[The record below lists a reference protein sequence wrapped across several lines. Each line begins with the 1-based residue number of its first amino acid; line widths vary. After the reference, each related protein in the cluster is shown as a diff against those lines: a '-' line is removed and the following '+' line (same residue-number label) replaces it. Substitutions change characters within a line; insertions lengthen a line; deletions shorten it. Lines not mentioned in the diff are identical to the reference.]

1 MKKLHWFT
9 QTNIACQ
16 ESKKL
21 EFDLTNFISTFTE
34 RQLWNKTRYRTE
46 YNYKFEK
53 SDLEKIKSLKLVIHT
68 EVAPYSN
75 FHQYENIIN
84 EYLDVSSIEKTK
96 LFSSGISEANKLAVI
111 IAEFDSQFEL
121 PENLTYEQE
130 KDVELVFGNLTEA
143 NRKAWQE
150 LRIIKSIVCEFI
162 QFFIF
167 NLHLN
172 FLTHQYTF
180 SIVDKAAPIGFTVT
194 SENGGNFYETEK
206 LELLS
211 HYILYAKNI
220 DNLAELM
227 QSTSKFWCTDIISI
241 HFFLDALKGNY
252 ITSTNFTKLVFTLES
267 FFGKNISNDYI
278 SLVVPLITSKSI
290 AEMKFSREL
299 IRKSFELRNE
309 IVHGNA
315 VINFLED
322 SYKKM
327 KKDNSVKEMGMDEL
341 FFGLKNLIV
350 KIFYFYI
357 NNDSYSREDGK
368 KINHEL
374 IFKLLP
380 HGLS

>member
-9 QTNIACQ
+9 QTNIACK

-21 EFDLTNFISTFTE
+21 EFDLTNYIEVFIRKE
-34 RQLWNKTRYRTE
+34 LWNKTKYRTE

-53 SDLEKIKSLKLVIHT
+53 SDLEKIKSLKLIIHT
-68 EVAPYSN
+68 QIAPFSN

-84 EYLDVSSIEKTK
+84 EYFNISNIEKTK

-111 IAEFDSQFEL
+111 IAEFDSQVEL
-121 PENLTYEQE
+121 PKNLTYEQE
-130 KDVELVFGNLTEA
+130 KDDELVFENLTEESQ
-143 NRKAWQE
+143 KALQE
-150 LRIIKSIVCEFI
+150 LSVIKSIVCEFI

-172 FLTHQYTF
+172 YLTYGYTF
-180 SIVDKAAPIGFTVT
+180 RITDKAAPIGFTVT
-194 SENGGNFYETEK
+194 SENENYFYETEK
-206 LELLS
+206 IELLS
-211 HYILYAKNI
+211 HYILYAKEK
-220 DNLAELM
+220 DNLHELM
-227 QSTSKFWCTDIISI
+227 ESTSKFWCTNIISV

-290 AEMKFSREL
+290 ADMKFSREL
-299 IRKSFELRNE
+299 IKKSFELRNE
-309 IVHGNA
+309 IVHGNS

-322 SYKKM
+322 SSKKTT
-327 KKDNSVKEMGMDEL
+327 NNNNVKEMGMDKL
-341 FFGLKNLIV
+341 FFALKNLVV

-357 NNDSYSREDGK
+357 NNNLYSQENGK

-380 HGLS
+380 KGIA